1 MIHPNLQKV
10 ESLSV
15 SPMNKSEPTDDNFQ
29 AVGQPKKLYKM
40 GCAKYLMRFDEFI
53 MKPMFI
59 YKYHKNKAKDAEE
72 LYNAIVEEGNT
83 LEAMY
88 KHNKKAKRPPN
99 IKT

>member
-1 MIHPNLQKV
+1 
-10 ESLSV
+10 
-15 SPMNKSEPTDDNFQ
+15 
-29 AVGQPKKLYKM
+29 
-40 GCAKYLMRFDEFI
+40 MRFDEFI

-59 YKYHKNKAKDAEE
+59 YKYHKNKTKDAED